1 MWNRSSKGVLWF
13 RNGDGSLFIPYEI
26 VDEIFIIEKSLR
38 MKNTT
43 MVDKRSSKKMIMVNE
58 EKQRVEKLEEDD
70 NGEKKFLNWSE
81 NPKEN

>member
-1 MWNRSSKGVLWF
+1 
-13 RNGDGSLFIPYEI
+13 
-26 VDEIFIIEKSLR
+26 

-70 NGEKKFLNWSE
+70 NGKRNSKN
-81 NPKEN
+81 